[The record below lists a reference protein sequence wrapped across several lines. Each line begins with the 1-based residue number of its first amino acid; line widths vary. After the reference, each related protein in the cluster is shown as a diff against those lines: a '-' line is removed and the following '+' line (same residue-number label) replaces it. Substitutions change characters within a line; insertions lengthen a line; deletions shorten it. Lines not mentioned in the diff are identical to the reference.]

1 MGYDFKKLYYASEQP
16 RSGGLPLRGSPEAY
30 ESRYGERFDL
40 YRPWFIAYRRDV
52 SEPAFSYMTG
62 LLCCER
68 GKANMERMEE
78 AIGDL
83 EYHQYQ
89 QFISNSPWDYKAVI
103 GKVGE
108 DANQVMQ
115 KEREKRGQFTGLII
129 DESAHLKSGDKSVG
143 VSRQYAGVVG
153 KVENCQVGV
162 YASICSGERSCLI
175 NERLFLPECWIG
187 DEKRCE
193 EAGIPVEARVY
204 KSKPVLALEMIDEA
218 VAKGIDFDWIGGDG
232 LYGHSYEFAR
242 GLDERGLFFVLDV
255 HKDQQIYLQAPTISI
270 PGQPRSG
277 GYPKNRKGRKP
288 TRPVADGASVR
299 ADEYVESLP
308 DEAWQ
313 KVRIRKT
320 AKGWLKAWIHIRQ
333 VWVWDGE
340 ESQARKRTLMVRK
353 SIPQSSVLSLSKGG
367 GEKKEIKY
375 SLSNGSPQQYRI
387 GEFAYFQA
395 QRYWVERDFQ
405 NAKSELGMSDYQVRK
420 WLGWHHHHAI
430 LFMALLFMLQER
442 LDHET
447 QYPLMSVRDARIMVT
462 TLIAETMLQNEP
474 EMLRQIRL
482 MKERHYK
489 RKFDIDRNYLRD
501 G

>member
-1 MGYDFKKLYYASEQP
+1 
-16 RSGGLPLRGSPEAY
+16 
-30 ESRYGERFDL
+30 
-40 YRPWFIAYRRDV
+40 
-52 SEPAFSYMTG
+52 
-62 LLCCER
+62 
-68 GKANMERMEE
+68 MERMEE

-89 QFISNSPWDYKAVI
+89 HFISNSPWDYKAVI

-108 DANQVMQ
+108 DANEEMQ
-115 KEREKRGQFTGLII
+115 KEREKRGEPTGLII
-129 DESAHLKSGDKSVG
+129 DESAHLKSGVKSVG
-143 VSRQYAGVVG
+143 VARQYAGVVG

-162 YASICSGERSCLI
+162 YASLCNGERSCLI
-175 NERLFLPECWIG
+175 NERLFLPECWAS

-193 EAGIPVEARVY
+193 ESGIPLECRVH

-218 VAKGIDFDWIGGDG
+218 LAGGIEFDWIGGDG
-232 LYGHSYEFAR
+232 LYGHCYEFAR

-270 PGQPRSG
+270 PGQKS
-277 GYPKNRKGRKP
+277 RKGRKP
-288 TRPVADGASVR
+288 TRPVADCASVR

-320 AKGWLKAWIHIRQ
+320 AKGWLKAWVHIRQ

-340 ESQARKRTLMVRK
+340 EAQVRERTLIVRK
-353 SIPQSSVLSLSKGG
+353 SIPQGRA
-367 GEKKEIKY
+367 EKKEIKY
-375 SLSNGSPQQYRI
+375 SLSNGSPEHYSI
-387 GEFAYFQA
+387 EEFAYFQA
-395 QRYWVERDFQ
+395 QRYWVERDLQ